1 MKSSLKNMVVVLFS
15 ITFISS
21 LCVGLVN
28 KITSQSIE
36 NAKLENVKEAL
47 KNVLPEFDENSMK
60 DMTVDGLPVT
70 VYSATKAGEPVGY
83 AVETMTDKGFSGVF
97 RLMVGFDA
105 SGKVYNIN
113 VLEHNE
119 TPGLGSKMTEPENPL
134 LMSFKGKNPSEMK
147 QPLAVTKDGGD
158 VQALTAATISSR
170 AYVDAVAR
178 AYNAVQE
185 LLGNAPVKKSEARE
199 LTDAEKA
206 LTSANNDGVTS
217 ATATGSYDQAASET
231 EVNNDGV
238 TSATSTDG
246 YDAASSENEAT
257 QKGGSDE

>member
-1 MKSSLKNMVVVLFS
+1 MKSTLFNMVTVLFC
-15 ITFISS
+15 ITLVASAG
-21 LCVGLVN
+21 VGAVN
-28 KITSQSIE
+28 MITAEPIAASKQKAVEDAIL
-36 NAKLENVKEAL
+36 A
-47 KNVLPEFDENSMK
+47 VLPAFEQSTAEEMTIDEMPI
-60 DMTVDGLPVT
+60 TVH
-70 VYSATKAGEPVGY
+70 KAVNGNDLVGY

-105 SGKVYNIN
+105 SGKVHNIN

-185 LLGNAPVKKSEARE
+185 LLGNAPVKKGEVRE

>member
-70 VYSATKAGEPVGY
+70 VYSVTKAGEPVGY

-170 AYVDAVAR
+170 AYVDAVRR
-178 AYNAVQE
+178 AYNAYVQKVGGE
-185 LLGNAPVKKSEARE
+185 PVNASSGASQQ
-199 LTDAEKA
+199 TD
-206 LTSANNDGVTS
+206 G
-217 ATATGSYDQAASET
+217 AS
-231 EVNNDGV
+231 G
-238 TSATSTDG
+238 ATSTEA
-246 YDAASSENEAT
+246 YDSASGATNAAAESSQPQTSMEE
-257 QKGGSDE
+257 KGGQNE

>member
-70 VYSATKAGEPVGY
+70 VYSVTKAGEPVGY

-147 QPLAVTKDGGD
+147 QPLAVTKDGGE

-185 LLGNAPVKKSEARE
+185 LLGNAPVKKGEVRE

-217 ATATGSYDQAASET
+217 ATGSYDQAASET